1 MRVQNQYVLI
11 AIVGAMLSLT
21 ACGDKDKT
29 EASKAGTQ
37 VVAKVNGDEISIHQ
51 INYQLNRLAQNKVLT
66 EAQSKA
72 AAKQILARLVDQQL
86 LKQQATEAKLDR
98 DPRVLQAIEASKS
111 EILAQAY
118 LEKMLSKAAKP
129 STTQIDTFY
138 KEKPEL
144 FENRRVFRLQELAIN
159 VDKDKYA
166 EIAEKVSATKN
177 INEVAAWLKEKNYPF
192 SANSNVRAA
201 EQLPLDFLKKLQ
213 PLKDGDLIALSND
226 RSVSIVHLAASQS
239 APITREKATP
249 VIEQYFLNQNKAA
262 LAKKEMAA
270 LNDKA
275 NIEFIGAFAEMKK
288 GEQPTPTAI
297 KKTDTAQTV
306 AASDPKATPE
316 VTQASEKENKAAAGN
331 MEKGL
336 AGL

>member
-1 MRVQNQYVLI
+1 MRVQNSYLLVALL
-11 AIVGAMLSLT
+11 GAMLTLT
-21 ACGDKDKT
+21 ACGDKEKA
-29 EASKAGTQ
+29 ASKGGTQ
-37 VVAKVNGDEISIHQ
+37 VVAKVNGDEISVHQ
-51 INYQLNRLAQNKVLT
+51 INFQLNRVAQGKALT
-66 EAQSKA
+66 EAQSKD

-98 DPRVLQAIEASKS
+98 DPRILQALEASKN

-118 LEKMLSKAAKP
+118 LEQLLSKAAKP
-129 STTQIDTFY
+129 SVTQVDAFY

-159 VDKDKYA
+159 VGKDKYA
-166 EIAEKVSATKN
+166 EIAEKVSTTKN
-177 INEVAAWLKEKNYPF
+177 INEVAVWLKEKNYPF

-213 PLKDGDLIALSND
+213 PLKDGDLIALSNE

-249 VIEQYFLNQNKAA
+249 VIEQYFLNQSKAA

-275 NIEFIGAFAEMKK
+275 NIEFIGAFADMKK
-288 GEQPTPTAI
+288 GVQPAPTAI
-297 KKTDTAQTV
+297 KKSESPQTV
-306 AASDPKATPE
+306 AAPEAETAAATNQVSDKA
-316 VTQASEKENKAAAGN
+316 NKDAGN
-331 MEKGL
+331 MDKGL